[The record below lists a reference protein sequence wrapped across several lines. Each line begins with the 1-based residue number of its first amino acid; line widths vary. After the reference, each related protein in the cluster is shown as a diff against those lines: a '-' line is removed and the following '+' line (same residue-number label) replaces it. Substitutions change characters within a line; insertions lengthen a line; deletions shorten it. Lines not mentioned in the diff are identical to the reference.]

1 MRKFEDKLRQKRE
14 EKKFFQNLKN
24 MLTRLLQKLIEFMT
38 RGQYLNNQKKL
49 NEHKN
54 MKKNQNDFEKKKK
67 LKRKE
72 LYRFMTRFQ
81 IRNDKRSLKRNGWQR
96 S

>member
-54 MKKNQNDFEKKKK
+54 MKKN
-67 LKRKE
+67 
-72 LYRFMTRFQ
+72 
-81 IRNDKRSLKRNGWQR
+81 
-96 S
+96 